1 MKIFL
6 FIRIQIHVLHEKD
19 SIKKDG
25 SKGFQIS
32 LIFFPKILN
41 LIPFSMI

>member
-32 LIFFPKILN
+32 LIFPQKY
-41 LIPFSMI
+41 